1 MDFPAF
7 RNGLAAYDG
16 ALMFVSHDE
25 AFLAAV
31 GISRRLQRMPTQ
43 YLWTSNSNFS

>member
-16 ALMFVSHDE
+16 ALMFVSHDGAVWQPS
-25 AFLAAV
+25 AFRAAC
-31 GISRRLQRMPTQ
+31 R
-43 YLWTSNSNFS
+43 

>member
-7 RNGLAAYDG
+7 RNGLAAYEAHDV
-16 ALMFVSHDE
+16 VSHDE

-31 GISRRLQRMPTQ
+31 GISRRLQMMPTQ